1 MELNNSGIELITK
14 YFSEF
19 TPTQL
24 KQLAMLED
32 LYTEWNEKI
41 NVISRKD
48 MEGLY
53 MKHILHS
60 MAIAAI
66 VDFSEGKDVEILDIG
81 TGGGFPGVPL
91 AIMFP
96 EVKFTLADSVG
107 KKLKVIDAIVEAT
120 GINNITTRHTRVEEI
135 NNQKFDFIVSRA
147 VAPIKDLWRWG
158 RPLLKK
164 GRNLESF
171 KNGMFLLKGGDL
183 AQEIFESNL
192 RPHSYE
198 ISSIYEEDF
207 FKEKFVLYC
216 PLV

>member
-1 MELNNSGIELITK
+1 MELNNQGLTLITN
-14 YFSEF
+14 YFSDF
-19 TPTQL
+19 SSIQL
-24 KQLAMLED
+24 NQLDMLEG
-32 LYTEWNEKI
+32 LYKEWNEKI

-53 MKHILHS
+53 LKHILHS

-66 VDFSEGKDVEILDIG
+66 VDFSEGENLEILDIG
-81 TGGGFPGVPL
+81 TGGGFPGIPL

-96 EVKFTLADSVG
+96 EVKFTLADSIG

-135 NNQKFDFIVSRA
+135 TDKKFDFIVSRA
-147 VAPIKDLWRWG
+147 VAPLKDLWKWG
-158 RPLLKK
+158 KPLLKK
-164 GRNLESF
+164 GRSMETF

-192 RPHSYE
+192 RPHSWE

-216 PLV
+216 PSL